1 MSGELC
7 TDLDCPNASV
17 AHFHKEVRPD
27 SKATLFGGQHP
38 GCGEELPH
46 HHWSN
51 EVHVGGQNEC
61 NHPQCAL
68 LQEAKEADE
77 DEITGHHQDLLN
89 QLNDI
94 TGWWVKVAMA
104 DIETIGPKAI
114 EYGAVDF
121 DIMGQFM
128 VALVNDKLAGAS
140 SEEKAKI
147 GREMAVTFY
156 LLGKLGRMVGAYA
169 TGVMPSDDTL
179 FDTTIYSMMLRRIRE
194 TGTWV
199 D

>member
-1 MSGELC
+1 VNVVPKDVNIC
-7 TDLDCPNASV
+7 QNLDCSAMID
-17 AHFHKEVRPD
+17 A
-27 SKATLFGGQHP
+27 
-38 GCGEELPH
+38 EEYADKTH
-46 HHWSN
+46 HHPIAGDPDY
-51 EVHVGGQNEC
+51 HTG
-61 NHPQCAL
+61 AL
-68 LQEAKEADE
+68 VACDTKYCKRIVEAFMDDQDAEEGEREAMAR
-77 DEITGHHQDLLN
+77 
-89 QLNDI
+89 QLNEI
-94 TGWWVKVAMA
+94 SGWWVQTAMNDA
-104 DIETIGPKAI
+104 EQTLPKAI

-128 VALVNDKLAGAS
+128 VALVNDKLKGAS
-140 SEEKAKI
+140 PDEKARI

-179 FDTTIYSMMLRRIRE
+179 FDTTIYSMMLRRIRG